1 MKNKLFL
8 TILVFLLSVL
18 VRVYYIGYDS
28 INPDAVNWHYRCQQF
43 SNGLKYFQFEKTY
56 QHYHPGVTLCY
67 AMTIPT
73 ELYRKFASQP
83 VYNTSNFQAFNVV
96 NTVSVVIIVSF
107 LIAFCFYQF
116 NLKEGLVFVILQTL
130 EPFYFGN
137 SKIIHLDILHS
148 LFVFLA
154 LMYFKKFLDSKLLK
168 SLVISAF
175 LLGLGFLT
183 KSITVIFLPIILF
196 GLFFLIEKNKFKF
209 LVVYGLTFVVT
220 VFALFPALWVA
231 PLETITN
238 IFSEASR
245 VGINNGHSQIFLG
258 VNFDEDSNPGPLFY
272 FVDMVVKF
280 SPLLLF
286 GLILLVGDIFKFL
299 QSKIDF
305 KEFKKFE
312 VFLFFCYLAYLA
324 VILYSNKKVDRYLL
338 VIVPP
343 LIYYLSTKINHFK
356 KVIIPLALVNL
367 FSILYFSPT
376 QFLYYSPILLNYSNV
391 NGLVAQKSFGMGIY
405 DLKQYLIK
413 NYGELRFGFYDIKP
427 MEAIYSNSKVL
438 DIREV
443 GPGKVDVVVLSIN
456 EVLPEDYA
464 LIFTKK
470 ESYFI
475 KDIPLYDIYT
485 KN

>member
-1 MKNKLFL
+1 M
-8 TILVFLLSVL
+8 
-18 VRVYYIGYDS
+18 
-28 INPDAVNWHYRCQQF
+28 
-43 SNGLKYFQFEKTY
+43 
-56 QHYHPGVTLCY
+56 
-67 AMTIPT
+67 
-73 ELYRKFASQP
+73 
-83 VYNTSNFQAFNVV
+83 
-96 NTVSVVIIVSF
+96 
-107 LIAFCFYQF
+107 
-116 NLKEGLVFVILQTL
+116 
-130 EPFYFGN
+130 
-137 SKIIHLDILHS
+137 
-148 LFVFLA
+148 
-154 LMYFKKFLDSKLLK
+154 
-168 SLVISAF
+168 
-175 LLGLGFLT
+175 T

-196 GLFFLIEKNKFKF
+196 GLFFLAEKNKFKF

-231 PLETITN
+231 PLETISN
-238 IFSEASR
+238 IFSEAAR
-245 VGINNGHSQIFLG
+245 VGINNGHSQYFLG
-258 VNFDEDSNPGPLFY
+258 TYFDEDSNPGILFY

-324 VILYSNKKVDRYLL
+324 VILYSSKKVDRYLL

-427 MEAIYSNSKVL
+427 MEAIYSNSKVF

-464 LIFTKK
+464 SVFTKK